1 VERQHVGILGG
12 PGGAEGRDAR
22 GGEAAD
28 GRLGEPQR
36 RVVARR
42 APTSRPGRGGDATCA
57 PMCGRYTNTATNAG
71 GMRERFELA
80 EVPGERLPAVG
91 IGWLSART

>member
-1 VERQHVGILGG
+1 
-12 PGGAEGRDAR
+12 
-22 GGEAAD
+22 
-28 GRLGEPQR
+28 
-36 RVVARR
+36 
-42 APTSRPGRGGDATCA
+42 
-57 PMCGRYTNTATNAG
+57 MCGRYTNTATNAG